1 MKNLLI
7 TSLLIS
13 FTLFSC
19 NNETN
24 EEEQPASEIT
34 EEQTFET
41 INIDALTEAEL
52 YSRLE
57 KIEKNLVDEESLEV
71 SKKYSVL
78 MLEAGKKHIEKF
90 PKSTNRREALRKA
103 SKAAQG
109 LQQDYEAV
117 RILEIAISEFATD
130 TTIIEEMNVRAFL
143 FDKMDNKKK
152 AREAYEEIIE
162 KFPNH
167 PSTEMHKARLSTL
180 DMNEDELME
189 WLEKQNAK

>member
-1 MKNLLI
+1 MKK
-7 TSLLIS
+7 LLIS
-13 FTLFSC
+13 LLLISITLFSC
-19 NNETN
+19 NDEPTEVAKSET
-24 EEEQPASEIT
+24 T
-34 EEQTFET
+34 EKQSFET
-41 INIDALTEAEL
+41 TNIDALSEAEL
-52 YSRLE
+52 FSRLE

-90 PKSTNRREALRKA
+90 PESINRRESIRKA

-117 RILEIAISEFATD
+117 RLLEIGISEFGND
-130 TTIIEEMNVRAFL
+130 TTIIEEMNVRAYL

-152 AREAYEEIIE
+152 AREAYQEIIE

-180 DMNEDELME
+180 DMSEEELMK